1 MTSLT
6 KKQQAA
12 VDSREANRVYLS
24 GRKAGV
30 LRLKLPE
37 FDSLNSEGL
46 IPIANPRQP
55 LPVSYD
61 LSELAAN
68 GDVDPATVFITTNI
82 RGKGA
87 TSWGEGIHIVT
98 FANPAATTY
107 ADISAPFVRHIPVS
121 ALTQGQHE
129 VGYVIWEDR
138 DSPSPLQVGAPL
150 DVDDTPPYGPDHPP
164 KPAYPDYVSDKG
176 EITETDIAENP
187 GGMVCTF
194 PAYPAHRKPGDMIEV
209 YFSEY
214 TSAHI
219 ATKALDVP
227 VTDALTFT
235 LPWDA
240 VRSNEAGR
248 NYLFYVL
255 RDLAGNRSNES
266 SPARINL
273 HLTDDPT
280 PHQAEVPL
288 ALLPDDGLIDLQ
300 DVYVAD
306 DVFVSIPDYDNALPE
321 IDVIQLTWG
330 DEDPQRYDVAD
341 YLPFPLLLP
350 VSRATIFADYGTATG
365 EKETTIEYLVDRR
378 GQAFD
383 APPLDIHVDISA
395 PGPTPGPDPENA
407 ALNRPTVFGSDRATP
422 NVLTPA
428 DFGNPASVEIVLW
441 DVPAPA
447 PDITITGYWG
457 DLAHPF
463 DPQTLTTEGPGDTV
477 ELEVPW
483 ETIKDVGNERQLK
496 VFYSLS
502 WLTNGNIQRSVP
514 REVNV
519 TSNVTTLPPAQ
530 FSKATATLA
539 CSDLRP
545 VTRSAVVRVPGNTN
559 FQRDMVIRGEWRVFS
574 DAAGETQLGAT
585 HPFYSPPLTA
595 EMVASGFDVTIQ
607 PYMTV
612 VRPAARNSA
621 DFHYFVDIPGEGEV
635 KSQRAFTRTRFAD
648 LNDLYCEEQ
657 RITSVD
663 EE

>member
-1 MTSLT
+1 MQKIQMGWS
-6 KKQQAA
+6 
-12 VDSREANRVYLS
+12 V
-24 GRKAGV
+24 
-30 LRLKLPE
+30 
-37 FDSLNSEGL
+37 
-46 IPIANPRQP
+46 
-55 LPVSYD
+55 
-61 LSELAAN
+61 
-68 GDVDPATVFITTNI
+68 
-82 RGKGA
+82 
-87 TSWGEGIHIVT
+87 H
-98 FANPAATTY
+98 
-107 ADISAPFVRHIPVS
+107 
-121 ALTQGQHE
+121 
-129 VGYVIWEDR
+129 
-138 DSPSPLQVGAPL
+138 
-150 DVDDTPPYGPDHPP
+150 
-164 KPAYPDYVSDKG
+164 
-176 EITETDIAENP
+176 
-187 GGMVCTF
+187 
-194 PAYPAHRKPGDMIEV
+194 PAYPAYRKTGDRIEV
-209 YFSEY
+209 YFSEDFSSQLS
-214 TSAHI
+214 TP
-219 ATKALDVP
+219 ALEVP
-227 VTDALTFT
+227 VTDAATFT
-235 LPWDA
+235 VPWDT
-240 VRSNEAGR
+240 VRANEAGR

-255 RDLAGNRSNES
+255 RDLAGNRSLDS
-266 SPARINL
+266 TPARINL
-273 HLTDDPT
+273 HLTDDPA

-288 ALLPDDGLIDLQ
+288 ALLPGDGLIDLQ
-300 DVYVAD
+300 DVYLAD

-378 GQAFD
+378 GQEFD

-428 DFGNPASVEIVLW
+428 DFGNPATVEIVLW
-441 DVPAPA
+441 DVPVPA

-463 DPQTLTTEGPGDTV
+463 DPKTLTTEGPGDPV

-483 ETIKDVGNERQLK
+483 ETIKDVGNDRQVK

-519 TSNVTTLPPAQ
+519 TANVTTLPPAQ

-539 CSDLRP
+539 CTDLNP
-545 VTRSAVVRVPGNTN
+545 VTRSTVVRVPGNTN
-559 FQRDMVIRGEWRVFS
+559 FKTDMVIRGEWRVFS

-585 HPFYSPPLTA
+585 HPFNSPPLTA
-595 EMVASGFDVTIQ
+595 EMVANGFDVTIQ

-612 VRPAARNSA
+612 VRPAARNSV

-648 LNDLYCEEQ
+648 LNGLYCEEQ
-657 RITSVD
+657 PISFVD
-663 EE
+663 ED